1 MYTVRAL
8 TLGYEA
14 ANIGLS
20 ALPMLF
26 GAGWPMTI
34 IWNLL
39 WGWLGIPN
47 CPRTMEHM
55 KTAPKSSK
63 SNGGSVQVFFV
74 LVGTVS
80 AGYSRAILAPF
91 QANYQLQVVVNPPSV
106 TLVYKHQRLTQAT
119 EWGSILYHG
128 APGTFSAQCVR
139 SWNLRPLDGNDGC
152 EVLACNQF
160 WD

>member
-1 MYTVRAL
+1 
-8 TLGYEA
+8 
-14 ANIGLS
+14 
-20 ALPMLF
+20 
-26 GAGWPMTI
+26 
-34 IWNLL
+34 
-39 WGWLGIPN
+39 
-47 CPRTMEHM
+47 MEHM

-63 SNGGSVQVFFV
+63 IQWWQRPGFFCPGWHRFSWVFPCHSSPIPSELSAPGG
-74 LVGTVS
+74 GK
-80 AGYSRAILAPF
+80 
-91 QANYQLQVVVNPPSV
+91 PPSV

>member
-1 MYTVRAL
+1 
-8 TLGYEA
+8 
-14 ANIGLS
+14 
-20 ALPMLF
+20 
-26 GAGWPMTI
+26 
-34 IWNLL
+34 
-39 WGWLGIPN
+39 
-47 CPRTMEHM
+47 MEHK
-55 KTAPKSSK
+55 KTAPK

-106 TLVYKHQRLTQAT
+106 TLVYKHQRPTQAT